1 MQNYRINA
9 IQMLNSK
16 MPVKTTMLGKIKA
29 IILKCI
35 LVLHNKYY
43 RKQISVFEDR
53 KLSVIFK
60 ND

>member
-1 MQNYRINA
+1 
-9 IQMLNSK
+9 MLNSK
-16 MPVKTTMLGKIKA
+16 MPVKTTILGKIKA

-35 LVLHNKYY
+35 LVLHNKY